1 MAFFVIMPGDLLIMQ
16 MIGHLPMAGFLSSSH
31 AEIAGIHRKRHD
43 RIVS

>member
-1 MAFFVIMPGDLLIMQ
+1 MAFLVIMPNDLLITQ
-16 MIGHLPMAGFLSSSH
+16 IVGDLPMAGSLSSSH